1 MKNNTRAK
9 IIKALKSYNI
19 YKKEI
24 ELSKENLQFLEDE
37 LNKVKQGKQSIIM
50 SQKQAVPINVKFDYI
65 EMSCVEKE
73 FFKNENVLFAQKEEL
88 QEMCNKIISAIRYK
102 QRIIDCID
110 TATSCLF
117 AKEKYVIE
125 LYYTDNLNYSSCDI
139 EKNFNKKFRCNV
151 VIKTLQGLRCRALN
165 KLEKLLK
172 DNYVIQTIG
181 G

>member
-1 MKNNTRAK
+1 MSTIRKN
-9 IIKALKSYNI
+9 IIKALKSYNL
-19 YKKEI
+19 YKSEI
-24 ELSKENLQFLEDE
+24 KLHQENLQFLEDE

-50 SQKQAVPINVKFDYI
+50 SQKQVIPVNVKFDYI

-102 QRIIDCID
+102 QRIVDCID
-110 TATSCLF
+110 TAISCLF

-125 LYYTDNLNYSSCDI
+125 LYYKSDLNFSSEDI
-139 EKNFNKKFRCNV
+139 EKNFNKKFRSNV
-151 VIKTLQGLRCRALN
+151 VIGTLQGLKTRALS

-181 G
+181 D